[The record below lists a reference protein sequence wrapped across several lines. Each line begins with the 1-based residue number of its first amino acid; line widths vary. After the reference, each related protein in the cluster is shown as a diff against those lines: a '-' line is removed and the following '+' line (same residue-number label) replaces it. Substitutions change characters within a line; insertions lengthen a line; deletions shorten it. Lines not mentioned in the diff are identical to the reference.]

1 MLRVTLTWENPFKA
15 QRLVAAVTERYLA
28 TQREARQEALQR
40 VTAWLRE
47 QIEDL
52 QSRGLEIEGSI
63 EKLKAKSALSDTAA
77 HQNITDQQ
85 ISELNIKLMAATAD
99 VANS

>member
-1 MLRVTLTWENPFKA
+1 VLRVTVTWENSFKT
-15 QRLVAAVTERYLA
+15 QHLVAAVTERYLA

-40 VTAWLRE
+40 VAAWLRE

-63 EKLKAKSALSDTAA
+63 GKLKAKSGLSDTTA

-85 ISELNIKLMAATAD
+85 ISELNI
-99 VANS
+99 N